1 MRAPRT
7 FSHPMVPS
15 SLLQNLQLP
24 LLNPL
29 HLPSPSTPKLKS
41 QRVRKIRTE
50 ILRRASAKLLRL
62 SLLLPKNNNNLQ
74 WLLQTRIYS
83 RPSLK
88 INRFS
93 KQLSP
98 NQPLPRSSRPTSSKT
113 NSRLL
118 QVSLRKVR
126 WQPLNTQLCSR
137 WASKVCSTGPS
148 SIRLRRARSTR
159 LSAWFELTT

>member
-15 SLLQNLQLP
+15 SLLQNLQQP

-29 HLPSPSTPKLKS
+29 HLLSPSTPKLKS

-50 ILRRASAKLLRL
+50 ILRRALAKLLRL
-62 SLLLPKNNNNLQ
+62 SLLLPKNNNLQ

-93 KQLSP
+93 RQLLP
-98 NQPLPRSSRPTSSKT
+98 NQPLLRSSRPTSSKT

-126 WQPLNTQLCSR
+126 WQPLNTQLCSK
-137 WASKVCSTGPS
+137 WASKACSTGPS
-148 SIRLRRARSTR
+148 SIR
-159 LSAWFELTT
+159 